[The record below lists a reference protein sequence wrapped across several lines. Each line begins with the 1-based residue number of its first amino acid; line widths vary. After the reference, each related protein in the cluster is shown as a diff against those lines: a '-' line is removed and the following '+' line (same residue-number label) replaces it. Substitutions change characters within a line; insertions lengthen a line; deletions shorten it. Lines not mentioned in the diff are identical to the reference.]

1 MSLKEFLRN
10 AASADSTLS
19 VLLGTNPFR
28 WYDKTLL
35 QGSAFP
41 AVVAQQISNQTTYT
55 NYQRLTTS
63 DSRWQ
68 FTIWGGQYQAGED
81 ACEAL
86 VNALT
91 EFFDEFN
98 AEGIDGLA
106 SYPNEVLNVRD
117 AVFAD
122 EEGAIQQRVV
132 DVKIFS
138 NSAAI

>member
-1 MSLKEFLRN
+1 MSLKEFLRTQ
-10 AASADSTLS
+10 AAADPTLS
-19 VLLGTNPFR
+19 AQLGSSPFR

-35 QGSAFP
+35 QGSALP
-41 AVVAQQISNQTTYT
+41 AVVVQLISNPTSYT

-68 FTIWGGQYQAGED
+68 FTIWGGKAQAGED

-106 SYPNEVLNVRD
+106 SYPNEIMNVRD
-117 AVFAD
+117 AVYAD
-122 EEGAIQQRVV
+122 TELSIQQRVV